1 MLGEKADLTLSKII
15 PKISR
20 VPLLPRL
27 LTSNWNL
34 HHGFVYMCV
43 YVCIVLIHTHTH
55 IQVNPLF
62 KNSLYAPSFLQKA
75 WNNTCFTNQMKSE
88 EDLHFYQKKKR
99 WKQKQHST
107 FIFARAIR
115 EGESIMSS
123 NSDTAKLLPRITLSI
138 SASSHHISEL
148 CLRGSVLYLT
158 TYFV

>member
-88 EDLHFYQKKKR
+88 EDLHFYQKKKGEN
-99 WKQKQHST
+99 KNSIQHL
-107 FIFARAIR
+107 FLQEPLER
-115 EGESIMSS
+115 EKVSWAATVTLPSS
-123 NSDTAKLLPRITLSI
+123 FL
-138 SASSHHISEL
+138 EL
-148 CLRGSVLYLT
+148 H
-158 TYFV
+158 

>member
-34 HHGFVYMCV
+34 HHGFVCMCV

-88 EDLHFYQKKKR
+88 EDLHFYQKKKGEN
-99 WKQKQHST
+99 KNSIQHL
-107 FIFARAIR
+107 FLQEPLER
-115 EGESIMSS
+115 EKVSWAATVTLPSS
-123 NSDTAKLLPRITLSI
+123 FL
-138 SASSHHISEL
+138 EL
-148 CLRGSVLYLT
+148 H
-158 TYFV
+158 